1 MSSYKFSKFF
11 VPIQHPW
18 NAPFWEG
25 CGPYLPQ
32 ILPDSVKI
40 FTTVSIQG
48 NKNSALR
55 IFEKLKFLQKRE
67 IPRVYT
73 FGPTLAPLRPLKKMA
88 KLKKIIIILE
98 EKIHPLGYP
107 KIVKSRLISSP
118 LQMKNGITFCTF
130 WAFFDK
136 NLSEVKVWFP
146 NAELNSKSIG
156 TNLKFQKNQKQK
168 SSCAISYFQFF
179 SGQFRASGISTPGP
193 SEVEKII
200 G

>member
-1 MSSYKFSKFF
+1 MPLFGEVVSPNS
-11 VPIQHPW
+11 
-18 NAPFWEG
+18 
-25 CGPYLPQ
+25 PQ

-48 NKNSALR
+48 NKNRALR
-55 IFEKLKFLQKRE
+55 IFEKLKFLQKRK

-73 FGPTLAPLRPLKKMA
+73 FAPTLAPFFPLRKMA
-88 KLKKIIIILE
+88 KLKKVIIMLE
-98 EKIHPLGYP
+98 EKIRPLGYP
-107 KIVKSRLISSP
+107 KIVKSRLTSSA

-146 NAELNSKSIG
+146 KAQLNSKSIG
-156 TNLKFQKNQKQK
+156 TNLKF
-168 SSCAISYFQFF
+168 
-179 SGQFRASGISTPGP
+179 RASGISTPSL

-200 G
+200 GSGKKNRDYLQKNGF